1 MRVTPDCDTIN
12 SFYIYYDGPTP
23 VQNSPDITFGGGNYF
38 VVWGDGRSLNYQ
50 IYGTRVTPAGS
61 VLDPGGI
68 LLSRN
73 PNANYSYPS
82 ADWGGTRYFVVYG
95 NYAPSP
101 FVLYGRFINTN
112 GSPASDTIRL
122 AAANGPIYHTDVA
135 YSGTNFMVIWVEMP
149 SPCILKGVIVSN
161 NGIPIVNAFTIATGV
176 NYDKSAHVIFFQWS
190 KLFCNLFPAKWHYL

>member
-38 VVWGDGRSLNYQ
+38 VIWGDGRSLNYQ

-82 ADWGGTRYFVVYG
+82 ADWGALGI
-95 NYAPSP
+95 S
-101 FVLYGRFINTN
+101 
-112 GSPASDTIRL
+112 S
-122 AAANGPIYHTDVA
+122 
-135 YSGTNFMVIWVEMP
+135 FMVIMHLRLLFYTEDLSIQMAV
-149 SPCILKGVIVSN
+149 LQVIQSDWQ
-161 NGIPIVNAFTIATGV
+161 PPTA
-176 NYDKSAHVIFFQWS
+176 
-190 KLFCNLFPAKWHYL
+190 LFITPM